1 MIKADRRIDSA
12 TCLPLSAINCNF
24 SGARASLPA
33 KLVVTETKGAH
44 SSVGQSYRLIT
55 GWSLVRVQ
63 VGPPSFR
70 FKKDQEVQRENSE
83 WNGCKSRTAD

>member
-1 MIKADRRIDSA
+1 MIKADRRINSA
-12 TCLPLSAINCNF
+12 TCLPLSALNCNF

-33 KLVVTETKGAH
+33 KLAVTETRGAH

-63 VGPPSFR
+63 VGPSQLPHSRLFR
-70 FKKDQEVQRENSE
+70 LNSIV
-83 WNGCKSRTAD
+83 GKIR

>member
-12 TCLPLSAINCNF
+12 TCLPLSALN
-24 SGARASLPA
+24 P
-33 KLVVTETKGAH
+33 ETLGAH

-63 VGPPSFR
+63 VGPSQLPHSHLFR
-70 FKKDQEVQRENSE
+70 LNSIVGK
-83 WNGCKSRTAD
+83 N